1 MNLNYADIEII
12 VKNLI
17 IVDEISYQKGS
28 RLVFYKGK
36 GYYIWRNDKYLFL
49 KGKHFW
55 NQKLKYPVQL
65 LINSN

>member
-12 VKNLI
+12 VKNMI
-17 IVDEISYQKGS
+17 TVDEIPYQKGS

-49 KGKHFW
+49 KGKHF
-55 NQKLKYPVQL
+55 
-65 LINSN
+65 